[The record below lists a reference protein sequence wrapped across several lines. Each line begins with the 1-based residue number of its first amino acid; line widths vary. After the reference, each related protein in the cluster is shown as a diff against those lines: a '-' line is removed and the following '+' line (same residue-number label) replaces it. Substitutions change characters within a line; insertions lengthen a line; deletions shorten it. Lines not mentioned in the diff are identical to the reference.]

1 VRRLTDITHLGRTI
15 DARLASNRVALLAPV
30 GAGLIL
36 LGLDTSDLGRAVA
49 GALATFAAW
58 AIARELDPDRTVS
71 ATIAAIL
78 APVSTAI
85 LGAPAPAALFVV
97 MITLRI
103 LTRTTGLP
111 LKTTDLALVTVGT
124 ALVADTPWGWAAGIL
139 LAFAIVRDA
148 ALPGTPPVNAGLW
161 GGLLAV
167 GVTARVALA
176 GGLGTWDLPDTTEL
190 VVLALGIAG
199 AVVTLRPIPYL
210 SLADRTRAHLEPQR
224 MREAAAFGI
233 LAAVLVAV
241 ASGAPGIVATAPLIL
256 SYVAIAGVRLAEDV
270 SGR

>member
-1 VRRLTDITHLGRTI
+1 MRHLSDITHLGRTV
-15 DARLASNRVALLAPV
+15 DPRLASNRFALLAPI

-36 LGLDTSDLGRAVA
+36 FGLDTGDLRRAVA

-71 ATIAAIL
+71 ATIAAVL
-78 APVSTAI
+78 APVSTAF
-85 LGAPAPAALFVV
+85 LGAPAPAALFVA
-97 MITLRI
+97 MIMLRI
-103 LTRTTGLP
+103 VTRTTGLP
-111 LKTTDLALVTVGT
+111 LKTTDLAVVTVG
-124 ALVADTPWGWAAGIL
+124 AAFVADTPWGWAAGIL

-148 ALPGTPPVNAGLW
+148 ALPGTPPSIAGVW

-176 GGLGTWDLPDTTEL
+176 EGLSTWKVPDSVEL
-190 VVLALGIAG
+190 VVLGLGLAG

-210 SLADRTRAHLEPQR
+210 SLTDWTRAHLEPQR
-224 MREAAAFGI
+224 MQEAARFGI
-233 LAAVLVAV
+233 LAGVLAAV
-241 ASGAPGIVATAPLIL
+241 ASGSPGIVATAPLL
-256 SYVAIAGVRLAEDV
+256 LAYAAIAGVRLAEDE